1 MATSGKSTPVR
12 SAADPVRRVGV
23 RLIDWTKGYSFRIF
37 KGILDHTRSG
47 HPMQLDFEQ
56 PNAREIEP
64 TRIDRHWRGD
74 GLLVFRYT
82 AEEAR
87 EWRSRGIAVVNLST
101 ETPPRCQPF
110 PRVTLDNRLAGTMA
124 AEYFIRQQLPHFA
137 AVVDE
142 TRAYSLQRAQGFV
155 ERLAREGKAAR
166 EILIPTS
173 RFPPATRAKRTLQA
187 AMSALRKLPL
197 PCGVFAK
204 DDLCAVWM
212 IHAAHQLGLRV
223 PQDIA
228 VLGVCDDVVFCHAT
242 SPAISSLHYP
252 GRMVG
257 RAAMELL
264 GRMMDGKEIDP
275 ATHILIPPKKLV
287 VREST
292 GQVEHP
298 DAVVTAALRWL
309 QGELGR
315 RAPGVDEMCR
325 ILGVSREILRQKFN
339 QSLGRS
345 PKQVIDQMR
354 ADLIAEHLLR
364 RTWTVDHTAQH
375 FGFTSSDDLCR
386 FFKRIKQCTIGEWRR
401 ERSARSP
408 GTGG

>member
-1 MATSGKSTPVR
+1 MR

-37 KGILDHTRSG
+37 KGILDHARAG
-47 HPMQLDFEQ
+47 HAMQLDFEQ

-74 GLLVFRYT
+74 GLLVFRFT
-82 AEEAR
+82 AEEAK

-110 PRVTLDNRLAGTMA
+110 PRVTLDNRLTGIMA
-124 AEYFIRQQLPHFA
+124 AEYFLRQQLPHFA
-137 AVVDE
+137 VVVDDN
-142 TRAYSLQRAQGFV
+142 RAYSLQRADGFV
-155 ERLAREGKAAR
+155 ERLARDGKTAR
-166 EILIPTS
+166 KIQIPTS
-173 RFPPATRAKRTLQA
+173 RFPAATRAKRNHQA
-187 AMSALRKLPL
+187 AMAALRKLPL

-212 IHAAHQLGLRV
+212 IHAAHQVGLRV
-223 PQDIA
+223 PQDVA

-257 RAAMELL
+257 RAAIELL
-264 GRMMDGKEIDP
+264 GRMMDGEAVDP
-275 ATHILIPPKKLV
+275 QTHILIPPKKLV

-298 DAVVTAALRWL
+298 DPVVTAALRWL
-309 QGELGR
+309 QGRISR
-315 RAPGVDEMCR
+315 RAPGVDELCR
-325 ILGVSREILRQKFN
+325 ALGVSREILRQKFN
-339 QSLGRS
+339 KSLGRS
-345 PKQVIDQMR
+345 PKQVIDAMR

-364 RTWTVDHTAQH
+364 RTWTVDHMAQH

-401 ERSARSP
+401 ERSSRSH
-408 GTGG
+408 GFGE